1 MRVQVEL
8 DWHQLVVDRLGKLSA
23 ESGQQVR
30 A

>member
-1 MRVQVEL
+1 VQVEL